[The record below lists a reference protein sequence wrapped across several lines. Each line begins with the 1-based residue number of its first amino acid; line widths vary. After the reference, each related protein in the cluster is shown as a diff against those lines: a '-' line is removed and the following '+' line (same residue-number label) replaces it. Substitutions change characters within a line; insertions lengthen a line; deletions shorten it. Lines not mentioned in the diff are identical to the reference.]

1 MGKYFLRLHSV
12 RYGEDNGN
20 YTCQVT
26 SGPYKL
32 HWTFTLRVQMSL
44 YLPPVVGHLPDEYHV
59 EEGGNVTMRCDAIS
73 TPHPH
78 WRWFKVA
85 NNVTTELPVEGE
97 MLQLYNTSVAD
108 SGQYTCQVLNVHG
121 VVSRT
126 TNLVVLRTGENHV
139 PRTRGRSG
147 RR

>member
-1 MGKYFLRLHSV
+1 MQYGASSV
-12 RYGEDNGN
+12 LDVVSLVVSLL
-20 YTCQVT
+20 CV
-26 SGPYKL
+26 
-32 HWTFTLRVQMSL
+32 VSL
-44 YLPPVVGHLPDEYHV
+44 YLPPVVGHLPEEYHV

-78 WRWFKVA
+78 WRWFKVV

-97 MLQLYNTSVAD
+97 VLQLYNTSEAD

-139 PRTRGRSG
+139 PRTRSRSG